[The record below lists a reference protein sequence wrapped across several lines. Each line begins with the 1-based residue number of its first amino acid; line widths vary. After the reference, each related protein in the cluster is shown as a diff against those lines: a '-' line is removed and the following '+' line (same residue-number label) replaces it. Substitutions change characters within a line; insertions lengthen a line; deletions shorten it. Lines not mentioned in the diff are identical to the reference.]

1 MKLSRVNLLKT
12 LSILGNAVGNK
23 VMQIADFVK
32 ISYSA
37 ETRRLQMSTTD
48 YNAFLTVDHGEVDF
62 GDDSF
67 DLLIEYKKFAN
78 IVRCSTT
85 DDVELVDK
93 GDYVQ
98 VKTNG
103 TYKFQK
109 WEDVSDFPSADFSCE
124 KVTEFESTDLA
135 SAWSKAVIAVSKDI
149 GKLSFQGVNYDGSFA
164 ATDNRRLSVVRMS
177 DQSLDPVLLPPTM
190 GSIISQCSGKV
201 DVGVSDNGKALV
213 IVSQE
218 NSMLASV
225 RILDATFPDYRKF
238 LATADGGTDVLVSL
252 PELVGAC
259 ERMEAFTDNTNRT
272 FDMEIHGGESSS
284 IHMQV
289 NNKGAALETMDVK
302 LQGDEAGEGVVSKHT
317 YMLDHFMAALNVVD
331 SGQVVSFTVKEN
343 GMMWIKESTYLHLLQ
358 PIAG

>member
-1 MKLSRVNLLKT
+1 VKLSRVNLLKT

-48 YNAFLTVDHGEVDF
+48 YNAFLSVDHGLVAG
-62 GDDSF
+62 GDESF

-85 DDVELVDK
+85 DDVELIDK

-103 TYKFQK
+103 KYKFQK
-109 WEDVSDFPSADFSCE
+109 WQEVSDFPTADFSCDE
-124 KVTEFESTDLA
+124 TTEFDAADLA
-135 SAWSKAVIAVSKDI
+135 SAWSKTVIAVSKDI

-164 ATDNRRLSVVRMS
+164 ATDNRRLSVVRTS
-177 DQSLDPVLLPPTM
+177 DQQVDPVLLPPTM
-190 GSIISQCSGKV
+190 GSIINQCVGTV
-201 DVGVSDNGKALV
+201 DIGVSANGKALV
-213 IVSQE
+213 IISQE

-238 LATADGGTDVLVSL
+238 LGGAEGGMEVLVSL
-252 PELVGAC
+252 PDLVGAC
-259 ERMEAFTDNTNRT
+259 DRMEAFTDNNDRT
-272 FDMEIHGGESSS
+272 FEMEVHGGESAN
-284 IHMQV
+284 IQMRV
-289 NNKGAALETMDVK
+289 NNKGAALETIDVRVD
-302 LQGDEAGEGVVSKHT
+302 GDAGSEGLLSKHT
-317 YMLDHFMAALNVVD
+317 YMLDHFMAAINVVD
-331 SGQVVSFTVKEN
+331 SDQIVSFTVKDN
-343 GMMWIKESTYLHLLQ
+343 GMMWIKESGYLHLLQ
-358 PIAG
+358 PITG

>member
-1 MKLSRVNLLKT
+1 SRVNLLKT

-124 KVTEFESTDLA
+124 KVTEFESTDLT

-201 DVGVSDNGKALV
+201 DVGVSDN
-213 IVSQE
+213 
-218 NSMLASV
+218 
-225 RILDATFPDYRKF
+225 
-238 LATADGGTDVLVSL
+238 
-252 PELVGAC
+252 
-259 ERMEAFTDNTNRT
+259 
-272 FDMEIHGGESSS
+272 
-284 IHMQV
+284 
-289 NNKGAALETMDVK
+289 
-302 LQGDEAGEGVVSKHT
+302 
-317 YMLDHFMAALNVVD
+317 
-331 SGQVVSFTVKEN
+331 
-343 GMMWIKESTYLHLLQ
+343 
-358 PIAG
+358 